1 MIHINFSICIVS
13 PPTTM
18 NANEAPCNKK
28 RSNCLIV
35 GTTISINVSH
45 LFILYILL
53 CFSYVLNKSY
63 PLSIQEFTEE
73 LLDFEVGFTI
83 KFLVIIAIKL
93 KYYIF
98 PSTLEWNMQAHCRK
112 K

>member
-63 PLSIQEFTEE
+63 PLSIQEFTE
-73 LLDFEVGFTI
+73 GFTI
-83 KFLVIIAIKL
+83 KFLVIIAIRL